1 MTSSIL
7 DWSTTAASN
16 ATADADINWQENQS
30 PDTVNDSSRTMMAR
44 VAEWIKDSTPQRTS
58 TGAANVYTVTSTS
71 SPSALVDGFQIAF
84 KAHQSNTGASTLA
97 VNSFGAKPLRSR
109 TGVALT
115 ANEILSGAAITAQYN
130 SAADEFLLI
139 GGRVGNS
146 SADTLARIIPVGFV
160 APWPTATAPAGWL
173 LAYGQA
179 VSRTTY
185 AELFAAYGTTY
196 GSGDGSTTFN
206 LPDYRGRTPF
216 GKDDMGG
223 SAAGRITSAASGVD
237 GATLGATGGDQK
249 HTLTSAQI
257 PAHTHTA
264 TVSITST
271 PNTSIVENGN
281 SGTVDVTSGSGN
293 TVAKRSNVPNT
304 ISSTGTVTVNNTGGG
319 GAHNNMPPAIIQNW
333 IILALPAAAAAAN
346 LGVNGY
352 YYQWSTTT
360 TDTDP
365 GTGKLGFNNS
375 TLASATQLYISESD
389 QLGNGMAPVLATWDD
404 STSATKGT
412 LYVYKVGQLSTFAVF
427 TITSTVTDGGSYDK
441 FTVAHVTSNGT
452 FADGDQLAVL
462 FTPVG
467 DKGDTGPT
475 GSDGGVAFTFDSST
489 TMGAPSA
496 GGLRLNNAT
505 LGSVTEFAIANT
517 TADSGNP
524 SVSGWINS
532 WDDSTTTAH
541 RGQITIR
548 KAVPSD
554 NILILDVTSAIT
566 DNSTWLTGTVS
577 VIASN
582 GSFSNG
588 DALLVSFART
598 GDKGLDGAG
607 SGTVTGVT
615 AGAGLSSSG
624 VGSTGGSITV
634 SGTLTQVEAVN
645 AQTGTTY
652 TVLSGDHTKLVTF
665 SNSSAVAVT
674 LPQATSSFGA
684 GWYCDVVN
692 VNSGVVTITPTT
704 STINGASSL
713 ILNRFESVRIVS
725 DGTNWQVKQ
734 GGVRGNAVTVASA
747 STANIGAVASHV
759 VSITGTTTI
768 TSFGSVPNQVRFGT
782 FAAAL
787 TLTHNATSLILP
799 SGASITTAA
808 GDSFIAVSDSSGNW
822 RVIAYTKADGTAV
835 VGGSGGAPSAPQG
848 RLTLTTAT
856 PVMTST
862 TSGQTTVYYTP
873 YVGQYVPLY
882 NGTSWTM
889 TDVGGELS
897 QATTDS
903 TKSPA
908 ACTTNTNYDLFVWND
923 SGTYRCTRGP
933 AWSSDTAR
941 GTGAG
946 TTELQRMTNGLYT
959 NKNAITNGPAAN
971 RGTYVGTIRT
981 NGSSQVDFIVPSSA
995 AAGGTAGVIGI
1006 WNAYNQDMFVASS
1019 QDSTDSWS
1027 YTTASWRASN
1037 NSSTMR
1043 TSFVTGL
1050 AGGIISATFA
1060 AWGISTTTPGRHGI
1074 GYDSTTAKAGVSGNA
1089 TVASSNIAGF
1099 PFHSRP
1105 REIGWHY
1112 LSAIEF
1118 GGTGATF
1125 YGDSGSPSEIQNGL
1139 EVRGSY

>member
-223 SAAGRITSAASGVD
+223 SAAGRITFAASGVD

-441 FTVAHVTSNGT
+441 FTVAHVASNGT
-452 FADGDQLAVL
+452 FSDGDQLAVL

-467 DKGDTGPT
+467 DKGDSGPGIDWQGSWLTATSYALADGVKNGGSSYICTLAHTSGASTEPGVGADWATVWDVIAEKGASGSGSGDMVAANNLSDVANTATSFNNIKQAASETATGVVELATTAEATT
-475 GSDGGVAFTFDSST
+475 GTDTVRAVTPAGLKAHVDTVVATLPAVAFRT
-489 TMGAPSA
+489 
-496 GGLRLNNAT
+496 
-505 LGSVTEFAIANT
+505 IA
-517 TADSGNP
+517 
-524 SVSGWINS
+524 VSGQS
-532 WDDSTTTAH
+532 DVVADTA
-541 RGQITIR
+541 
-548 KAVPSD
+548 
-554 NILILDVTSAIT
+554 T
-566 DNSTWLTGTVS
+566 DTLTL
-577 VIASN
+577 A
-582 GSFSNG
+582 
-588 DALLVSFART
+588 
-598 GDKGLDGAG
+598 AG
-607 SGTVTGVT
+607 S
-615 AGAGLSSSG
+615 
-624 VGSTGGSITV
+624 
-634 SGTLTQVEAVN
+634 N
-645 AQTGTTY
+645 
-652 TVLSGDHTKLVTF
+652 
-665 SNSSAVAVT
+665 
-674 LPQATSSFGA
+674 
-684 GWYCDVVN
+684 
-692 VNSGVVTITPTT
+692 VTIT
-704 STINGASSL
+704 
-713 ILNRFESVRIVS
+713 
-725 DGTNWQVKQ
+725 TN
-734 GGVRGNAVTVASA
+734 A
-747 STANIGAVASHV
+747 STD
-759 VSITGTTTI
+759 TI
-768 TSFGSVPNQVRFGT
+768 TI
-782 FAAAL
+782 AA
-787 TLTHNATSLILP
+787 
-799 SGASITTAA
+799 SG
-808 GDSFIAVSDSSGNW
+808 
-822 RVIAYTKADGTAV
+822 
-835 VGGSGGAPSAPQG
+835 GGSAP
-848 RLTLTTAT
+848 
-856 PVMTST
+856 
-862 TSGQTTVYYTP
+862 
-873 YVGQYVPLY
+873 
-882 NGTSWTM
+882 N
-889 TDVGGELS
+889 
-897 QATTDS
+897 
-903 TKSPA
+903 
-908 ACTTNTNYDLFVWND
+908 
-923 SGTYRCTRGP
+923 
-933 AWSSDTAR
+933 
-941 GTGAG
+941 
-946 TTELQRMTNGLYT
+946 
-959 NKNAITNGPAAN
+959 
-971 RGTYVGTIRT
+971 
-981 NGSSQVDFIVPSSA
+981 IVEP
-995 AAGGTAGVIGI
+995 I
-1006 WNAYNQDMFVASS
+1006 NL
-1019 QDSTDSWS
+1019 
-1027 YTTASWRASN
+1027 
-1037 NSSTMR
+1037 
-1043 TSFVTGL
+1043 GL
-1050 AGGIISATFA
+1050 AAS
-1060 AWGISTTTPGRHGI
+1060 
-1074 GYDSTTAKAGVSGNA
+1074 VSGNA
-1089 TVASSNIAGF
+1089 LTIAVKTASGSDPSVGDPVLIPFRDATVATGTPSVLTLTGATSLTVSSGSTLGTSNSTPFRAWIVGLNDGGTFRLGIVNCVTSNGVFPLREGMLQSSTAEGGAGAADSAGVIYTGTAVTSKAMRILGYLEYQSGLATAGTYSSAPTLLHIASSNTK
-1099 PFHSRP
+1099 RP
-1105 REIGWHY
+1105 GDIVQTRVY
-1112 LSAIEF
+1112 RSAAYAT
-1118 GGTGATF
+1118 GTGTIPHDDTIPQNTEGTQFMTLDITPTSVINRLLHDCPLLPATSSSAAWIIAALFQDSAPDAISSNATF
-1125 YGDSGSPSEIQNGL
+1125 CHSTVNAGVAIPLNFEMAAGTTSTTTFKVRIGGSAAGTISFVGASDNTRRLGGSKYQVYTIQEIMA
-1139 EVRGSY
+1139 